1 MIVGT
6 FNNQNIIAL
15 PSSPSPQTVEWT
27 ATSITTAN
35 TNPFTGSQQ
44 VIDWQTSYLEATI
57 QMPPMPDA
65 LARQW
70 VAFLLETRQSNV
82 FLFGDPLASLPLGTG
97 AGTPVV
103 SGANQTGYT
112 LSTSGWSGANALLPG
127 DWLQIGNRLYRNLDT
142 VSTSTATLNIWPQL
156 RESPADGTPI
166 ITTNTQGL
174 FRLASNQSKW
184 SQTEMRVY
192 GLTFLIREAI

>member
-1 MIVGT
+1 
-6 FNNQNIIAL
+6 
-15 PSSPSPQTVEWT
+15 
-27 ATSITTAN
+27 
-35 TNPFTGSQQ
+35 
-44 VIDWQTSYLEATI
+44 
-57 QMPPMPDA
+57 MPDA